1 MQNNTKNIPKTRPQ
15 LCIHRFYLVHLYQ
28 VIKKKSDVKINY
40 ATIGYD
46 H

>member
-1 MQNNTKNIPKTRPQ
+1 MRQNPPVSLHLRLFFGT
-15 LCIHRFYLVHLYQ
+15 LVTGN
-28 VIKKKSDVKINY
+28 KKKSDVKINY